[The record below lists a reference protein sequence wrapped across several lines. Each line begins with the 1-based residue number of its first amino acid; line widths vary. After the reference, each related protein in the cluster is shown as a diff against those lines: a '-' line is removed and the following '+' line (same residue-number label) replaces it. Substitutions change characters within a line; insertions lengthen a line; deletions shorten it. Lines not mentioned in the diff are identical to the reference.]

1 LQHRAKIFGI
11 AFACLAFGAQALT
24 LGRVHGS
31 ALIGQPLNVTVE
43 IQLDAGEDVAALCLD
58 ADVFQADVRQDAG
71 RVRIAIEPATGS
83 AARVRVMSSALI
95 EEPVVSFNLR
105 TGCGQKTSRR
115 YVLLADLPGEV
126 TAPAVPLVLTAAAP
140 APGATPLGP
149 QSTTADTAAPVSP
162 GPALAPKAV
171 RLSSAKAAKPVQP
184 KSRVQRRAT
193 ARGAKGRHLA
203 ARRRSAVPHKPAP
216 VLAKPAAVPAKP
228 AAARTAG
235 APRLK
240 LDPLEV
246 LSDRV
251 ANAAPEAPPA
261 VPDEAAR
268 NAQKVQQLEGDVKA
282 LRDSAAK
289 SEASLAD
296 LKARLQKAEAE
307 RSPGVL
313 VYALAAAAL
322 LGVLAAIFLWL
333 RQRRALSL
341 ASDEWWNGGAANA
354 VPPTSDGLASPPL
367 TVQPTGTRDSVF
379 SELMGSGAV
388 AAQRTDA
395 AAGTASGAAARTV
408 RKLRSKTVLH
418 VRQRAQALVSKGKV
432 DEAVQV
438 LKQQIR
444 DSKEPNPF
452 VYLDLLGLLH
462 SLGLPADFKQSSQ
475 DFKLL
480 FNVEVPEFASY
491 TEQGRAL
498 ESYADVLSTITAL
511 WAKPEAQTF
520 IEACIFR
527 DPWADKSQPFDLAAF
542 RDLLLLQV
550 IAQSE
555 SDVTPD
561 FPELSHSALA
571 ELSAHPPAPA
581 PALDLDLSEI
591 EIAAPPAAVPRR
603 SDIDLTRLIPGD
615 HEQTLTAM
623 APLGGKLPQS

>member
-1 LQHRAKIFGI
+1 LQHRTKIFGI
-11 AFACLAFGAQALT
+11 ALACLAFGAQALT

-31 ALIGQPLNVTVE
+31 TLIGQPLNVTVE

-71 RVRIAIEPATGS
+71 RVRIAIEPATGGL
-83 AARVRVMSSALI
+83 ARVRVMSSALI

-126 TAPAVPLVLTAAAP
+126 TAPAVPVVLAAAAP
-140 APGATPLGP
+140 APSATPFGP
-149 QSTTADTAAPVSP
+149 QSTTADTAASVPP
-162 GPALAPKAV
+162 GPALAPAPV
-171 RLSSAKAAKPVQP
+171 PPSSAKAAKPAQP
-184 KSRVQRRAT
+184 KSRVQRRAH
-193 ARGAKGRHLA
+193 ARGAKAKHLA
-203 ARRRSAVPHKPAP
+203 ARRRSAVPHKPVPA
-216 VLAKPAAVPAKP
+216 LAKPAAVQAKP
-228 AAARTAG
+228 AAARTNG

-251 ANAAPEAPPA
+251 ANAVPEASPA
-261 VPDEAAR
+261 VPDEASR
-268 NAQKVQQLEGDVKA
+268 DSQKVQQLEGDVKA

-289 SEASLAD
+289 SEASLAE
-296 LKARLQKAEAE
+296 LKARLQRAEAE
-307 RSPGVL
+307 RFPVAL
-313 VYALAAAAL
+313 VYGLTGLAL
-322 LGVLAAIFLWL
+322 LGMLAAVFFWL

-341 ASDEWWNGGAANA
+341 ASDDWWNGGVANA
-354 VPPTSDGLASPPL
+354 APPTSDGSASPQL
-367 TVQPTGTRDSVF
+367 MAQPTGMRDSVF

-388 AAQRTDA
+388 AARSSDA
-395 AAGTASGAAARTV
+395 AAGTAARTV
-408 RKLRSKTVLH
+408 RKLRSTAVLQ
-418 VRQRAQALVSKGKV
+418 VRQQAQALVSKGKV

-452 VYLDLLGLLH
+452 VYLDLLALLH
-462 SLGLPADFKQSSQ
+462 SLRLPADFKQCSQ

-491 TEQGRAL
+491 AEQGRDL
-498 ESYADVLSTITAL
+498 ESYVDVLSTITAL
-511 WAKPEAQTF
+511 WAKPEVQMF

-527 DPWADKSQPFDLAAF
+527 DPWADKNQPFDLAAF

-555 SDVTPD
+555 SDVTPN
-561 FPELSHSALA
+561 FPELSKSALA

-591 EIAAPPAAVPRR
+591 EIVARPATVPRR

-615 HEQTLTAM
+615 HEHTLTAM
-623 APLGGKLPQS
+623 APLGGKLP